1 MLILFPSK
9 KSLPILAQFIKYV
22 SLKQKPVF
30 VMKSKISFLSVFI
43 FILIGFNMDAR
54 EYDISDYLNPDNPN
68 RKAYI
73 ERYKDIAMDEMRRAG
88 IPASIKL
95 AQGILESGDGKSS
108 LASEANN
115 HFGMKCGSKWNGD
128 TFYLHD
134 DDFNSDGELIK
145 SCFRVFDN
153 PDESYYAHS
162 EFLLNPRKV
171 GRYGFLFN
179 LDIRDYRA
187 WAKGLKKSG
196 YATNPRYAQLLIG
209 IIETNRLYEYDKIS
223 LMNLGLVEVS
233 PTPTKPIATP
243 GTPVDVSNV
252 AKNEVVLNN
261 SIRMIFAQGGDTPK
275 SIEDFFGV
283 KAKKVTIYNELYEGG
298 SIKFKDGDRIYLQS
312 KRKKWRGKADY
323 HQVRSGETM
332 YSIAQ
337 QYGLKIKSLRNKNRM
352 VENTEPAIGQHIA
365 LKRKIKKSRIIK
377 LRDTSKDPV
386 SSNNDKDDEPNY
398 DLSDGKNIV
407 DIIRSNVSAFDMK
420 ERTEAYVKITDG
432 IINAPEPDVI
442 IVQPTRPNPTTTQPT
457 IPDVIINPYPTV
469 PPVVI
474 QPTTPTPTPIS
485 NYHTVESGDT
495 LYSISRKYNADVANI
510 KRWNNLPSNIISIG
524 QRLRVK

>member
-1 MLILFPSK
+1 
-9 KSLPILAQFIKYV
+9 
-22 SLKQKPVF
+22 
-30 VMKSKISFLSVFI
+30 MKSKISFLSIFI
-43 FILIGFNMDAR
+43 FVLIGFNMDAR
-54 EYDISDYLNPDNPN
+54 EYDISDYLNPDNSN

-73 ERYKDIAMDEMRRAG
+73 ERYKDIAMDEMKRAG

-108 LASEANN
+108 LATEANN
-115 HFGMKCGSKWNGD
+115 HFGMKCGSQWSGD

-134 DDFNSDGELIK
+134 DDFNSDGDLIK
-145 SCFRVFDN
+145 SCFRVFEN

-162 EFLLNPRKV
+162 EFLHDPRKV

-209 IIETNRLYEYDKIS
+209 LIETNRLYEYDKIS
-223 LMNLGLVEVS
+223 LMDLDLVKV
-233 PTPTKPIATP
+233 PTAPTNPVITP
-243 GTPVDVSNV
+243 GTPADASNV

-261 SIRMIFAQGGDTPK
+261 GIRMIFAQGGDTPK

-298 SIKFKDGDRIYLQS
+298 SIRFRDGDRIYLQS
-312 KRKKWRGKADY
+312 KRKKWRGEADY
-323 HQVRSGETM
+323 HQVKPGDTM

-337 QYGLKIKSLRNKNRM
+337 RYGLKTEAFRKKNRM
-352 VENTEPAIGQHIA
+352 ARNTEPAIGQHLA
-365 LKRKIKKSRIIK
+365 LKRKIKKTRIIQ
-377 LRDTSKDPV
+377 LRDTSTDPV
-386 SSNNDKDDEPNY
+386 SSNEDKDDEPNY

-407 DIIRSNVSAFDMK
+407 DVIRSNVSAFDMK

-432 IINAPEPDVI
+432 IINIPEPEV
-442 IVQPTRPNPTTTQPT
+442 VTQPQPTRPNPTTPRPNPTPQPT
-457 IPDVIINPYPTV
+457 IPDVVVTPYPTI
-469 PPVVI
+469 PPVT
-474 QPTTPTPTPIS
+474 QPTPTPIG

-495 LYSISRKYNADVANI
+495 LYSISRKYSADVANI
-510 KRWNNLPSNIISIG
+510 KKWNNLPSNIISIG
-524 QRLRVK
+524 QRLRVR